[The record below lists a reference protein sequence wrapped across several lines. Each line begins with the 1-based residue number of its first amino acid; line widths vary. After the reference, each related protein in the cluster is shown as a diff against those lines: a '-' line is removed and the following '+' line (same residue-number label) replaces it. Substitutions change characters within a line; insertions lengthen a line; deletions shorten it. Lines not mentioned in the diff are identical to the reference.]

1 MEGIE
6 TKAPAGIVSAPTHQ
20 LKNKL
25 INYPPAWAEIAAV
38 KAFPHTYLTGRQTAL
53 RYTHHGLLLLTEC
66 TTRSTMAQYKFPQ
79 RTQDLDSAVSPKTLV
94 ISCSV

>member
-20 LKNKL
+20 LKIKL
-25 INYPPAWAEIAAV
+25 INYLPAWAEIAPMQILSHTQPPV
-38 KAFPHTYLTGRQTAL
+38 KQTAL

-66 TTRSTMAQYKFPQ
+66 ISSSAVAQNNFPQ
-79 RTQDLDSAVSPKTLV
+79 KTQTPDSTASPRTLITSRFV
-94 ISCSV
+94 

>member
-25 INYPPAWAEIAAV
+25 INYLPAWAEIAPV
-38 KAFPHTYLTGRQTAL
+38 
-53 RYTHHGLLLLTEC
+53 
-66 TTRSTMAQYKFPQ
+66 
-79 RTQDLDSAVSPKTLV
+79 
-94 ISCSV
+94 

>member
-25 INYPPAWAEIAAV
+25 INYPPAWAEMAAAKSTPTHPAYRETNSPEV
-38 KAFPHTYLTGRQTAL
+38 
-53 RYTHHGLLLLTEC
+53 YTPW
-66 TTRSTMAQYKFPQ
+66 AP
-79 RTQDLDSAVSPKTLV
+79 AVD
-94 ISCSV
+94 